1 MNILLQP
8 YLFVENFSTKSSSF
22 PISLSSLTVFNHVS
36 LPSSLYLLTVFHKN
50 INITCCSFLWLSQ
63 TIPLLWWFADKDN
76 IYWVTIMENNYCV
89 CLRLITEDNLSIG
102 KSQHQFLK
110 IQSLI
115 SLPVLAL
122 NKLLMLEQWVFFQQN
137 VQFQQPRF

>member
-1 MNILLQP
+1 
-8 YLFVENFSTKSSSF
+8 
-22 PISLSSLTVFNHVS
+22 
-36 LPSSLYLLTVFHKN
+36 
-50 INITCCSFLWLSQ
+50 
-63 TIPLLWWFADKDN
+63 
-76 IYWVTIMENNYCV
+76 MENNYCV